1 MDAEPVLNELRLL
14 YGLAGIPFS
23 FNSSHMFVVVGE
35 ANEDLLFNSSKFKV
49 FRNTEEMVF
58 YSAYMLARIS
68 GKRLP
73 DSLHNMMVM
82 DFSGNMHVRLYM
94 ETVRGQA

>member
-1 MDAEPVLNELRLL
+1 MNAESILNELRLL

-35 ANEDLLFNSSKFKV
+35 ANDDLLLNSSKFKV
-49 FRNTEEMVF
+49 FRNVDDMVF
-58 YSAYMLARIS
+58 YSAYMFAKIS
-68 GKRLP
+68 GNHLP
-73 DSLHNMMVM
+73 DHLHNMMVM

-94 ETVRGQA
+94 EAVRGQA

>member
-1 MDAEPVLNELRLL
+1 
-14 YGLAGIPFS
+14 
-23 FNSSHMFVVVGE
+23 
-35 ANEDLLFNSSKFKV
+35 
-49 FRNTEEMVF
+49 MVF
-58 YSAYMLARIS
+58 YSAYMLAKIS

-82 DFSGNMHVRLYM
+82 DFSGNMHVRLYI